1 MNVNKKQ
8 ILERM
13 KTTASK
19 PLKTSELMKLCK
31 VPKTAKTP
39 FRSLLNSLVSDGTI
53 IKIRGNRFGL
63 LEKMNLV
70 TGIATAHRDG
80 YGFVVPETKGDEDIY
95 ISPRNFSEVMH
106 GDRVVCRVES
116 QKRGMRNEGR
126 IIRILERAYSTIVGV
141 FETDQ
146 KAGGYVV
153 PQDRRIVQ
161 DIFIPK
167 KMKLSVK
174 PGQVVV
180 AEITSYPTKHRSPVG
195 EIIEILGDPKNPKV
209 ELEIFVR
216 KYDLIGPFPSAVLR
230 ETKSISPPT
239 SKEWGNRTNYR
250 DWPIVTIDGKTAKD
264 FDDAVHVRQLN
275 KNEYELGVHI
285 ADVSFYVK
293 EGTALDREALKRGTS
308 VYFPG
313 TVIPMLPPVLSENV
327 CSLKAKKD
335 RLTLSV
341 VMRIDSAGNL
351 KESKIEESIIR
362 SKERLTYTDVGAI
375 LEEGDKFLSDRYSDF
390 LDQFHVMEELSKILG
405 ERRTKEGSI
414 DFDLPEP
421 DILLDIQGRPEG
433 IIKRERNVAHRIIEE
448 FMLMANRTV
457 AEHLVQLKF
466 PFLHRIHEQPDEDKL
481 QDLVDFTLSFDCYSL
496 VKRKITSK
504 HLQELLLEMKD
515 RPEERLISTVVLR
528 SMKQALYSE
537 QNKGHFALAFK
548 DYCHFTSPIR
558 RYPDLIVHRVVRES
572 LKHKLMPKKAKEE
585 LKSKLE
591 SVASHCSFRERNA
604 EEAER
609 EVVAGL
615 KVRFMEK
622 KVDQA
627 FDGYITGVTG
637 YGFFV
642 EIENFFIEGMI
653 HVSSLEDD
661 YYVFYEKDHLLKGM
675 RKGRV
680 YRLGD
685 KVRVRVA
692 GVNEERG
699 WIDFQILKKYKHHAN
714 RN

>member
-1 MNVNKKQ
+1 
-8 ILERM
+8 
-13 KTTASK
+13 
-19 PLKTSELMKLCK
+19 
-31 VPKTAKTP
+31 
-39 FRSLLNSLVSDGTI
+39 
-53 IKIRGNRFGL
+53 
-63 LEKMNLV
+63 
-70 TGIATAHRDG
+70 
-80 YGFVVPETKGDEDIY
+80 
-95 ISPRNFSEVMH
+95 
-106 GDRVVCRVES
+106 
-116 QKRGMRNEGR
+116 
-126 IIRILERAYSTIVGV
+126 
-141 FETDQ
+141 
-146 KAGGYVV
+146 
-153 PQDRRIVQ
+153 
-161 DIFIPK
+161 
-167 KMKLSVK
+167 MKLSVK

-293 EGTALDREALKRGTS
+293 EGTALDREAQKRGTS

-585 LKSKLE
+585 LESKLE